1 MSEKVEVGG
10 NLYRIGRM
18 DVRKQFHVARRI
30 GPAMLGFLGGSMVK
44 GAQLSTMIGPVVD
57 ALSKMSDEDSDYV
70 IDRCL
75 AVVARAQNG
84 GEWARVTAPDGGL
97 MFQDIDLPQMLKLA
111 QAVLAENLRGFF
123 PIAVPASNPV
133 QG

>member
-1 MSEKVEVGG
+1 MSEPIEVGG
-10 NLYRIGRM
+10 HMYRIGRM

-30 GPAMLGFLGGSMVK
+30 GPAMLGFLGGSMLK
-44 GAQLSTMIGPVVD
+44 GAKLADMIGPVVD

-70 IDRCL
+70 LDQCL
-75 AVVARAQNG
+75 VVVTRAQNG
-84 GEWARVTAPDGGL
+84 GEWARIIAPNGGL

-111 QAVLAENLRGFF
+111 QSVLAENLRGFF
-123 PIAVPASNPV
+123 PTAAPGSSQA